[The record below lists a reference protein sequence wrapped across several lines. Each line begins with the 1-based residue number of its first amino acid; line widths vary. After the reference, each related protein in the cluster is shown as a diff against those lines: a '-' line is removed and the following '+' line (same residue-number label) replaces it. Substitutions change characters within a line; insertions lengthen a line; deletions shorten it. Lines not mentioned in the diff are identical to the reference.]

1 MFNRLSII
9 KVLII
14 IMVNLCDSLLL
25 QLTMDKVV
33 VNSSD
38 NPIKQECH
46 ELHFGE
52 EEINTQRG

>member
-1 MFNRLSII
+1 MFNRLSTV

-14 IMVNLCDSLLL
+14 IMVNLCDGLLL

-38 NPIKQECH
+38 NPVK
-46 ELHFGE
+46 
-52 EEINTQRG
+52 